1 MSVPYFSL
9 FIARIDGDCGNLPG
23 SPCSSITPPLALLLL
38 LFILYNAVQIVS
50 SIGCEKH
57 SFVMLC
63 WQRE

>member
-9 FIARIDGDCGNLPG
+9 FIASIDGGCGNLLG
-23 SPCSSITPPLALLLL
+23 SPCSPLALLLL

-50 SIGCEKH
+50 SIGCEKY

-63 WQRE
+63 WQCE

>member
-23 SPCSSITPPLALLLL
+23 SPCSSPSLALLLQ

-57 SFVMLC
+57 SFVMMC